1 MGRPQLD
8 LTLPGAGSRLAVD
21 SQWIAMPSI
30 SRGRPHLGATITIG
44 APSHPSLGLYWE
56 WGERSDLEMEM
67 GYAISGLWGE
77 GAGTR

>member
-30 SRGRPHLGATITIG
+30 SRGRPHLGATIG
-44 APSHPSLGLYWE
+44 APSQPSLGLYWE